1 MPSTITMVRHG
12 QASLGSANYDQLS
25 PLGYEQ
31 SRWLGEYLAK
41 DGHQFDLVITGAM
54 ARHKQTADALLAGAG
69 LSSDWREDARWNE
82 FHFEQLVR
90 LYLAQNPEL
99 ADETRTDK
107 RQLLRALKLSLHAW
121 VQNQLPAEQ
130 LSETWAQ
137 FEARVVSALAELP
150 GDKNIL
156 IVSSGGAL
164 SMALCHILKAA
175 PETMISLNLQTANTA
190 VHQCIATRD
199 GLQLTRFNHL
209 PHLADKA
216 EHTTFF

>member
-31 SRWLGEYLAK
+31 SRWLGEHLAK

-54 ARHKQTADALLAGAG
+54 VRHKQTADALLAGAG
-69 LSSDWREDARWNE
+69 LATDWQEDARWNE

-99 ADETRTDK
+99 AAGTRADK
-107 RQLLRALKLSLHAW
+107 REMLRALKLSLHAW

-137 FEARVVSALAELP
+137 FEARVASALAELP

-164 SMALCHILKAA
+164 SMALCQILKAA

-209 PHLADKA
+209 PHLADRA